1 MISRNK
7 FGIEKKSKVI
17 ESCDV
22 SHYSHLRSDY
32 FDDLIREPELK
43 PLENSYYPVE
53 EIEKK
58 IMNQAKPSFKDCFD
72 VNKEVINLR
81 KKDFDWLA
89 TEEYELFRK

>member
-1 MISRNK
+1 M
-7 FGIEKKSKVI
+7 IEKKSKVI

-22 SHYSHLRSDY
+22 SHSSHLRSDY

-58 IMNQAKPSFKDCFD
+58 IMN
-72 VNKEVINLR
+72 
-81 KKDFDWLA
+81 
-89 TEEYELFRK
+89 